1 MMRRTI
7 YTCYSLLLATVLLPG
22 TISCTSHCGTVDESR
37 LSYIDTRVGT
47 APSATHTAGLFG
59 RDTEEYGQTL
69 PAVLEPNG
77 MNFWT
82 AQPRDTEEKCIIT
95 QILCCKA
102 FVTPT
107 GLWADVRRTTVL

>member
-22 TISCTSHCGTVDESR
+22 TISCTSRCGTVDESR

-47 APSATHTAGLFG
+47 APSATNTAGLFG

-69 PAVLEPNG
+69 PGHGGEMHSTL
-77 MNFWT
+77 
-82 AQPRDTEEKCIIT
+82 
-95 QILCCKA
+95 L
-102 FVTPT
+102 
-107 GLWADVRRTTVL
+107 LRRYSAARLS

>member
-47 APSATHTAGLFG
+47 APQCDPYSGVVWQGYGRIRANPPGGTRTQRNELLDCADAGHGGEMHSTLLLRRYSAARLS
-59 RDTEEYGQTL
+59 
-69 PAVLEPNG
+69 
-77 MNFWT
+77 
-82 AQPRDTEEKCIIT
+82 
-95 QILCCKA
+95 
-102 FVTPT
+102 
-107 GLWADVRRTTVL
+107 